1 MILKQE
7 LSKPVVVFRRY
18 SILARKVDYWQLF
31 KKISLA
37 TLNPDKATDSD
48 LVFVANIIEKMK
60 ELDEREYFDNE
71 ELFIGG

>member
-1 MILKQE
+1 MILKQG

-60 ELDEREYFDNE
+60 ELDEREYLDNE